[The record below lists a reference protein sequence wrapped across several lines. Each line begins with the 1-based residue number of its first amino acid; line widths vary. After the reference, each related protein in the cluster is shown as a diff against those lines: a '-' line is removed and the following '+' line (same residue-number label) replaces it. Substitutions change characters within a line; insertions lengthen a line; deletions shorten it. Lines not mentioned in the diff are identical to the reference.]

1 MISSTMYVLLRVA
14 FARMNSY
21 KFSSYCLGGARD
33 TETNEKNFPRI
44 QLMLPD
50 LSGLVQR
57 CIKRTL
63 YQIAERLPKPSVP
76 MGMALLLDARTKT
89 AAKNFL
95 RIPDTAEG
103 VTDVI
108 LEESKALMRVE
119 HRAFY
124 RGLHAHD
131 DQGENS
137 ADSAS
142 SSPSAECNSSSDTE
156 ADLLYGEEVS
166 QPVEESTAEAIMNAK
181 ADALLD
187 DWLSFRVE
195 WAEVAKSQYP
205 AKAEYELVLSKLSKR
220 NVHVWNVEQLCG
232 NIDVCR
238 WFADIGEKM
247 YPSIAKLARVWL
259 GRGISTAFQERVF
272 STGSFVMSP
281 LRTRTDNERA
291 QRQLILRHNRDEL
304 RRMEENKQ
312 KLR

>member
-1 MISSTMYVLLRVA
+1 MEAVMQRVAELALVESQHASMISSTMYVLLRVA

-205 AKAEYELVLSKLSKR
+205 AKAEIICDES
-220 NVHVWNVEQLCG
+220 
-232 NIDVCR
+232 
-238 WFADIGEKM
+238 A
-247 YPSIAKLARVWL
+247 
-259 GRGISTAFQERVF
+259 
-272 STGSFVMSP
+272 
-281 LRTRTDNERA
+281 TDK
-291 QRQLILRHNRDEL
+291 D
-304 RRMEENKQ
+304 
-312 KLR
+312 